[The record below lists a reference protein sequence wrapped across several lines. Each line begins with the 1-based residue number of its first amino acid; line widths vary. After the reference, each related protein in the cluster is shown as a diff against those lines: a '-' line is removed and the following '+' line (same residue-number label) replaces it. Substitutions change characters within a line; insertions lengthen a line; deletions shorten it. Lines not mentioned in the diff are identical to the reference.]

1 MVPASYVVALIN
13 RLFLFLALLLACAL
27 PRAASAQ
34 SAPLFVTLGPADA
47 ALYKP
52 DSGAPPH
59 VAFLVVHRT
68 SDFMR
73 HLACTELSRRG
84 FMVLCMNTRFVGN
97 EELVR
102 FEQMALDVKAGVTF
116 LRRQPGITKV
126 ILFGHSGGGPTV
138 SFYQAVAENGVGYC
152 KDPKRLTTCDD
163 NLAALPR
170 VDGIVFADSH
180 PGNPVNVLRGL
191 NPAVIDERD
200 PPAKTFNAAL
210 DPFNP
215 KNGFNP
221 TGPSHYSAEFQA
233 RYYAAQS
240 KRMNDL
246 IASAQRKLAQMKAG
260 TYGYPDD
267 DIIVI
272 PRGGNPGS
280 GPGAAAALF
289 DFDPS
294 IGGIFSTVRP
304 EKLLRNDGTVSV
316 QPISSVWVAQPRLR
330 DLHMTF
336 DGGTKILSIRS
347 FLSANA
353 VRSTN
358 SLDGIDDCSSN
369 NSTTCAVQSIAVPQ
383 LFTAMGAHYFIRD
396 VERQYDLSKTTD
408 KDFVVIEG
416 AVHGFTPC
424 TACEKTPG
432 QYSNTVK
439 NLMDYIARW
448 INARY

>member
-1 MVPASYVVALIN
+1 MAPRLRLFTLVFVALIAYG
-13 RLFLFLALLLACAL
+13 FA
-27 PRAASAQ
+27 PRADAQ
-34 SAPLFVTLGPADA
+34 SAPLFVPLGPADA

-52 DSGAPPH
+52 DSGPPPH
-59 VAFLVVHRT
+59 VAFLVIHRT
-68 SDFMR
+68 ADFM
-73 HLACTELSRRG
+73 HHAACTELSQRG
-84 FMVLCMNTRFVGN
+84 FMVLCMNTRFEGN

-102 FEQMALDVKAGVTF
+102 FEEIALDVKAGVTF

-126 ILFGHSGGGPTV
+126 LLFGHSGGGPTV
-138 SFYQAVAENGVGYC
+138 SFYQAVAENGLAYC
-152 KDPKRLTTCDD
+152 KDPKRLTQCDD
-163 NLAALPR
+163 DLAGLPPA
-170 VDGIVFADSH
+170 DGIVFADSH

-191 NPAVIDERD
+191 NPAVVNEND
-200 PPAKTFNAAL
+200 PPSKAMNAAL
-210 DPFNP
+210 DPFDP
-215 KNGFNP
+215 RNGFNP
-221 TGPSHYSAEFQA
+221 GGASQYSQQFQA

-246 IASAQRKLAQMKAG
+246 IASAQAKLAQMKNG

-304 EKLLRNDGTVSV
+304 EKLLRNDGTIVR

-369 NSTTCAVQSIAVPQ
+369 NSTTCAVQSIGVPQ
-383 LFTAMGAHYFIRD
+383 LFTAMGAHYFVRD
-396 VERQYDLSKTTD
+396 VEREYDLSKAKD
-408 KDFVVIEG
+408 KDFIVIEG
-416 AVHGFTPC
+416 ATHFFTPC

-432 QYSNTVK
+432 QYSNTTR
-439 NLMDYIARW
+439 NLFDYIRTW
-448 INARY
+448 VNARF